1 MLELF
6 RTNQL
11 AISILLLFYVLLV
24 RFPVF
29 IVPDIYELGSA
40 GVWSLALYDWL
51 GGASGFLPDLVA
63 AVVLFFQAVY
73 INQIIYKHRLA
84 RTTSLFPGV
93 FYIIVASLFL
103 EFNHL
108 SPLLLANTFYIIALG
123 ELMEIY
129 KRKTCADRI
138 FNAGFWLGVA
148 SLFYFSYLVFLLL
161 GIIAIFI
168 MRAARLKEIMALI
181 SVVIVIYFLAGVY
194 YFWYDQFGQF
204 LHLQFV
210 ASTAFL
216 DLIINANWQN
226 YLIIGVVGVLLL
238 LTFFSYSSYTIRQN
252 IQTQKRISIIS
263 WAIIIAGFSF
273 LVQSQIQIDHL
284 LIFAVPLGIFLSFNF
299 INMSARWAETL
310 HLLLLIAVI
319 VWQFKPFYLV
329 G

>member
-29 IVPDIYELGSA
+29 ITPDTYVVGAA
-40 GVWSLALYDWL
+40 GIWSLAVYDWV

-63 AVVLFFQAVY
+63 AVILFLQAVY

-84 RTTSLFPGV
+84 RTASLFPGV
-93 FYIIVASLFL
+93 FYIIVASLCP

-123 ELMEIY
+123 ELMEMY

-148 SLFYFSYLVFLLL
+148 SLFYISYLSLLL
-161 GIIAIFI
+161 LCIIAILI
-168 MRAARLKEIMALI
+168 MRAAHFSEMMTLVSG
-181 SVVIVIYFLAGVY
+181 SVVIYFLAGIY
-194 YFWYDQFGQF
+194 YFWQEQLSTFLQIQFIENT
-204 LHLQFV
+204 
-210 ASTAFL
+210 SFL
-216 DLIINANWQN
+216 DIQIANNWQN
-226 YLIIGVVGVLLL
+226 YVIIGALVLLIL
-238 LTFFSYSSYTIRQN
+238 LVFLSYAGYTIRQN
-252 IQTQKRISIIS
+252 IQTQKRISILS
-263 WAIIIAGFSF
+263 WAIIIGAVSF
-273 LVQSQIQIDHL
+273 LFQGQIQIDHL

-299 INMSARWAETL
+299 INMSARWAETA
-310 HLLLLIAVI
+310 HLLLLVAVI